1 MKKEMEKTLKYPLEK
16 IDKFTWKLSK
26 SYKNSMLVDGIIYA
40 DENLMQSIT
49 KDRTLDQLANVASL
63 KGILSKAIAMPDA
76 HEGYGFPIGGV
87 AAIDTEKGVIS
98 PGGVGFDI
106 NCGVRMIRSNL
117 RIEDVKP
124 HMKEIVNLLFKN
136 VPSGLGSRGQ
146 LRVTESQLREVM
158 IGGLKWA
165 LENGYGW
172 ETDIEHCE
180 ENGAMKNAD
189 PSKVSP
195 MAIKRGIPQLGSL
208 GSGNH
213 FLEVQVVDKIFDERT
228 AKVFGIEEEGQITV
242 MIHTGSRG
250 FGHQIASDYLKTME
264 RAMEKYGI
272 KVPDR
277 ELSCVPFNTREG
289 QDYLNAMACAANFAW
304 TNRQMILHGVRESFE
319 EAFKQSA
326 EDLGLRQIY
335 DVCHNI
341 AKIEEHMIDGVKRKV
356 VLHRKG
362 ATRAFPPGHPDVPS
376 DYRNVGQPVL
386 IPGTMETASYLLV
399 GSEKGMEISFGS
411 TAHGAGRLLSRKAS
425 IKRYW
430 GETVKEKM
438 EKVGIIVKAAK
449 MKVLAEEAGGAYKDV
464 DNVAKVSHEVGIGK
478 YVAKMRPLGIVKG

>member
-1 MKKEMEKTLKYPLEK
+1 MKKEVKKMKKYPLEK
-16 IDKFTWKLSK
+16 IDEFTWKLSK

-40 DENLMQSIT
+40 DENLMQNIAE
-49 KDRTLDQLANVASL
+49 DRTLDQLANVASL

-165 LENGYGW
+165 LENGYAW

-180 ENGAMKNAD
+180 ENGAMENAD

-213 FLEVQVVDKIFDERT
+213 FLEVQVVNKIFDERT
-228 AKVFGIEEEGQITV
+228 AKAFGIEEEGQITV

-264 RAMEKYGI
+264 RAMKKYGI

-304 TNRQMILHGVRESFE
+304 TNRQMILHWVRESFE

-341 AKIEEHMIDGVKRKV
+341 AKIEEHIIDDVKRKV

-430 GETVKEKM
+430 GETVKEEMK
-438 EKVGIIVKAAK
+438 KAGIIVKAAK